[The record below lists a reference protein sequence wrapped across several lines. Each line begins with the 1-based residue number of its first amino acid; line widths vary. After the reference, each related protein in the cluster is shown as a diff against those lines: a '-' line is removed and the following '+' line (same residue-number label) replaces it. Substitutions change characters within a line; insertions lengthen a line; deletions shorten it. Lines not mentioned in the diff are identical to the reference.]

1 MAKKDKLPIKV
12 RKAKMTE
19 KTWTANIATVAKLAT
34 IVRKAS
40 VVKRPGSPKGLKKAR
55 LAKTFTMSEMPRF
68 AKKAS
73 VANLARLTKTAKM
86 VKEPENSIG
95 ESDENV
101 LNCQSGQRCQ

>member
-40 VVKRPGSPKGLKKAR
+40 VVKRPGSPKGLKKG
-55 LAKTFTMSEMPRF
+55 
-68 AKKAS
+68 
-73 VANLARLTKTAKM
+73 
-86 VKEPENSIG
+86 SIG
-95 ESDENV
+95 QKVHDVRNAQFWQKSP
-101 LNCQSGQRCQ
+101 SGQFCQIDQIGQNGRRARKSR